1 MCKCKLA
8 LVTLIKAVQY
18 AQKFGLIEDFFCLCE
33 WFCFQLTACVRHA
46 TNAV

>member
-18 AQKFGLIEDFFCLCE
+18 RQKFGLIEDFLFM
-33 WFCFQLTACVRHA
+33 
-46 TNAV
+46 